1 MISYSV
7 TKDDA
12 YGISALKRGLSYA
25 FGVVRGPKGAPF
37 GIKTP
42 SKKDQ
47 HLCILHSVTLKFQG
61 RRGAGNVWTV
71 GNVRCELTTG
81 KEGA

>member
-1 MISYSV
+1 MQSYHTPPEIASFSYSV

-12 YGISALKRGLSYA
+12 YSISAPKRGLRYA

-47 HLCILHSVTLKFQG
+47 HLYILHSVTLKFQG
-61 RRGAGNVWTV
+61 WRGAEMYG
-71 GNVRCELTTG
+71 GL
-81 KEGA
+81 KM